1 MYAEPVSRYIIKASR
16 EESSAVVRDALERND
31 ALGINRSTDNREG
44 DGHRRAAEENGLTE
58 GRRR

>member
-16 EESSAVVRDALERND
+16 EESSAVVQGAQERKT

-44 DGHRRAAEENGLTE
+44 DGHRRAAEENELTE